1 MSFNL
6 TSQQQEIIK
15 ASGSIFV
22 LGSAGTGKTTVVQQR
37 LRHLLASGEPAYTIL
52 VLVADPDQRESLKRF
67 VESAAI
73 GSYSDLKLLH
83 YPQLAREMVQLF
95 WPLVARNAGFASGF
109 NPPTFLG
116 YDLAQLLMWRT
127 VEPLIEEGAFADLR
141 RRPQQ
146 IVSQLLDTLNRS
158 TLNLLNIF
166 EATERQIRT
175 WVGERDHVR
184 NLELARQAAVTF
196 RKHCLANNLLDL
208 SLTIDTFNNHI
219 LTHPEFSRY
228 FSERYRHI
236 LVDNVEEQT
245 PAGQAFVE
253 QLMNETVSSLIVYDA
268 GGGYKRFLAADP
280 KGAQRFRDKANH
292 AYTFNHNFVS
302 TEEINALAKEIEHF
316 LNGKALRE
324 IDEVP
329 VIATLRT
336 RYRREMLL
344 AIADYLNKLI
354 NEDGVPPKEIAMIV
368 PYLDNALR
376 YTLVEALKRFG
387 IPMNIVRRRAS
398 PREEPRVR
406 AWLTW
411 VAVAHPAWDVL
422 PTEYD
427 IAEAL
432 ELSMA
437 DLDPARASLL
447 AASVYPKSAV
457 RLLPAEELPVEVVQ
471 RVGEEQIIL
480 YERLREWLADKGE
493 MLALD
498 QFIYSLFT
506 EILSSRDFQ
515 PEPDLAAAGVIE
527 WLVETAAR
535 LVGSA
540 ESLDLTSS
548 AEIGNAF
555 LTSINRGLI
564 TSQPPEMGDPPNPD
578 GVHISTI
585 YGYLLR
591 GNPVRYQVWLETA
604 ASGWWDIPRQPLS
617 NAFVLAPSY
626 EEERLWTLA
635 EEIEIRN
642 ELLSRVV
649 RGLTSRCSDGIIL
662 VTSDLDRRGQRQ
674 DGPLWRALDAIGV
687 MTEDAMD
694 ESSANQKIEG
704 RDHPK

>member
-1 MSFNL
+1 MNL
-6 TSQQQEIIK
+6 LAQQQEIVETD
-15 ASGSIFV
+15 GSVFL
-22 LGSAGTGKTTVVQQR
+22 LGAAGTGKTTVVQQR
-37 LRHLLASGEPAYTIL
+37 LKYLLANGEPAYTVL
-52 VLVADPDQRESLKRF
+52 VLVADPDQREGLKGF
-67 VESAAI
+67 VESADLGPYA
-73 GSYSDLKLLH
+73 DLKLLH

-95 WPLVARNAGFASGF
+95 WPLIARNAGFASGF

-158 TLNLLNIF
+158 ALNLLNIF
-166 EATERQIRT
+166 EATDRQIKT

-184 NLELARQAAVTF
+184 NLELAQQAALTF
-196 RKHCLANNLLDL
+196 RKHCLDNNLLDL

-280 KGAQRFRDKANH
+280 KGAQRFHNNAQR
-292 AYTFNHNFVS
+292 AYTFSKNFVS
-302 TEEINALAKEIEHF
+302 NDEINALAKEIEHF
-316 LNGKALRE
+316 LNGKALQE
-324 IDEVP
+324 INEVP
-329 VIATLRT
+329 VRATLRT

-344 AIADYLNKLI
+344 AIAEHLANLI
-354 NEDGVPPKEIAMIV
+354 NEDGVAPKEIAVIV

-376 YTLVEALKRFG
+376 YTLVEALKRFE

-411 VAVAHPAWDVL
+411 VAVAHPDWDVL

-432 ELSMA
+432 ELCIA

-447 AASVYPKSAV
+447 AASVYPPSAV
-457 RLLPAEELPVEVVQ
+457 RLLPSADLPAEVVR
-471 RVGEEQIIL
+471 RVGEDQITL
-480 YERLREWLADKGE
+480 YERLREWLEEKGGTV
-493 MLALD
+493 ALD

-540 ESLDLTSS
+540 DSLDLS
-548 AEIGNAF
+548 APSDIGNAF

-564 TSQPPEMGDPPNPD
+564 TSQPPEMGDPPDPD

-591 GNPVRYQVWLETA
+591 GKPVRYQVWLETA

-617 NAFVLAPSY
+617 NAFVLTPSY

-662 VTSDLDRRGQRQ
+662 ATSDLDRRGQRQ
-674 DGPLWRALDAIGV
+674 DGPLWRALDAIGITDV
-687 MTEDAMD
+687 SIQEPLLD
-694 ESSANQKIEG
+694 E
-704 RDHPK
+704 

>member
-1 MSFNL
+1 MAKLDL
-6 TSQQQEIIK
+6 TEQQKEIVGQN
-15 ASGSIFV
+15 GSAFI
-22 LGSAGTGKTTVVQQR
+22 LGAAGTGKTTVVQER
-37 LRHLLASGEPAYTIL
+37 LRFLLEQKEPAYTIL
-52 VLVADPDQRESLKRF
+52 VLVADPEQREALKGF
-67 VESAAI
+67 VESADI
-73 GSYSDLKLLH
+73 GPYSDLKLLH

-95 WPLVARNAGFASGF
+95 WPLVARNAGFSSGF

-127 VEPLIEEGAFADLR
+127 VEPLVEQGAFADLR

-158 TLNLLNIF
+158 ALNLLNIF
-166 EATERQIRT
+166 EATDRQIAT
-175 WVGERDHVR
+175 WVGEQNHVR
-184 NLELARQAAVTF
+184 NLQLAQQAAVTF
-196 RKHCLANNLLDL
+196 RQHCLDNNLLDL
-208 SLTIDTFNNHI
+208 SLTVDTFNRHI

-228 FSERYRHI
+228 FSERYRHL

-253 QLMNETVSSLIVYDA
+253 QLMNETESSLIVYDA

-280 KGAQRFRDKANH
+280 KGAQRFRSRAQR
-292 AYTFNHNFVS
+292 AYTFTDNFIS
-302 TEEINALAKEIEHF
+302 SEEINALSAEIEHF
-316 LNGKALRE
+316 LHGKKLKQLN
-324 IDEVP
+324 DVP
-329 VIATLRT
+329 VVQTIET
-336 RYRREMLL
+336 RYRREMLVAL
-344 AIADYLNKLI
+344 AGYLNELI
-354 NEDGVPPKEIAMIV
+354 KNDDVAPDDIAIIV

-411 VAVAHPAWDVL
+411 VAVAHPEWDVL

-432 ELSMA
+432 ELSIA

-447 AASVYPKSAV
+447 AAAVYPPNAV
-457 RLLPAEELPVEVVQ
+457 SLLPSAELPPETVE
-471 RVGEEQIIL
+471 RVGDEPVIL
-480 YERLREWLADKGE
+480 YERLREWLAEHGGT
-493 MLALD
+493 LALD
-498 QFIYSLFT
+498 QFIYKLFT
-506 EILSSRDFQ
+506 DILSSRDFQ

-527 WLVETAAR
+527 WLVETASR
-535 LVGSA
+535 LVNSA
-540 ESLDLTSS
+540 ESLDLSSS
-548 AEIGNAF
+548 ADIGNAF

-564 TSQPPEMGDPPNPD
+564 TSQPPEMGDPPDPN

-591 GNPVRYQVWLETA
+591 GRPVRYQVWLETA

-617 NAFVLAPSY
+617 NAFVLTPSY
-626 EEERLWTLA
+626 EEERIWTLA
-635 EEIEIRN
+635 EEIAIRN

-649 RGLTSRCSDGIIL
+649 RGLTARCKDGIIL
-662 VTSDLDRRGQRQ
+662 ATSDLDRRGQRQ
-674 DGPLWRALDAIGV
+674 DGPLWRALQTVEVEQESFDATLPLQV
-687 MTEDAMD
+687 SETE
-694 ESSANQKIEG
+694 
-704 RDHPK
+704 

>member
-1 MSFNL
+1 MNL
-6 TSQQQEIIK
+6 TAQQQEIV
-15 ASGSIFV
+15 SSDGSAFV
-22 LGSAGTGKTTVVQQR
+22 LGAAGTGKTTVVQQR
-37 LRHLLASGEPAYTIL
+37 LKHLLASGEPAYTIL
-52 VLVADPDQRESLKRF
+52 VLVADPDQREGFRGF
-67 VESAAI
+67 VESAEL
-73 GSYSDLKLLH
+73 GPYSDLKLLH

-95 WPLVARNAGFASGF
+95 WPLIARNAGFASGF

-127 VEPLIEEGAFADLR
+127 VEPLVEEGAFADLR

-158 TLNLLNIF
+158 ALNLLDIF
-166 EATERQIRT
+166 QATDRQINT
-175 WVGERDHVR
+175 WVGERGHVR
-184 NLELARQAAVTF
+184 NLQLAQQAAVTF
-196 RKHCLANNLLDL
+196 RQHCLDNNLLDL
-208 SLTIDTFNNHI
+208 SLTIDTFNKHI

-280 KGAQRFRDKANH
+280 KGAQRFRNKANR
-292 AYTFNHNFVS
+292 AYTFTENFVS

-316 LNGKALRE
+316 LNGKPLQE
-324 IDEVP
+324 INEVP
-329 VIATLRT
+329 VMATLRT
-336 RYRREMLL
+336 RYRREMLI
-344 AIADYLNKLI
+344 AIAEHLNKLI
-354 NEDGVPPKEIAMIV
+354 NEDGIAPKEIAIIV

-411 VAVAHPAWDVL
+411 VAVAHPDWDVL

-432 ELSMA
+432 ELSIA

-447 AASVYPKSAV
+447 AASVYPPSAV
-457 RLLPAEELPVEVVQ
+457 RLLPAEELPDEVVR
-471 RVGEEQIIL
+471 RVGEEQVIL
-480 YERLREWLADKGE
+480 YERLREWLADKGGT
-493 MLALD
+493 LALD
-498 QFIYSLFT
+498 QFIYGLFT
-506 EILSSRDFQ
+506 EILSSREFQ

-535 LVGSA
+535 LVSSA
-540 ESLDLTSS
+540 ESLDLSTP
-548 AEIGNAF
+548 ADIGNAF
-555 LTSINRGLI
+555 LVSINRGLI
-564 TSQPPEMGDPPNPD
+564 TSQPPEMGDPPDPD

-662 VTSDLDRRGQRQ
+662 ATSDLDRRGQRQ

-687 MTEDAMD
+687 MTTADLGD
-694 ESSANQKIEG
+694 EPTESDVEATEI
-704 RDHPK
+704 